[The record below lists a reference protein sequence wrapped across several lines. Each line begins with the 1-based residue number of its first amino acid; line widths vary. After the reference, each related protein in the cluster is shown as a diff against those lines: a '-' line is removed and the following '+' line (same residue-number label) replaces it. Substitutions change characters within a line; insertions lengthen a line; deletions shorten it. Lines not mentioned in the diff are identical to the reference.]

1 MIITSLLAAV
11 AVAISRAPPPRLSE
25 TAAAAPRYAIG
36 VDVGTGS
43 ARAGVVDV
51 RDGTL
56 LGVHK
61 QDITMWNPL
70 PEHYE
75 QSSEDI
81 WAAVCNCVRGALSAA
96 GATADE
102 VCGVAFDATCS
113 LVLLD
118 SEGAPVG
125 IDPTV
130 PDEAR
135 RNVIVWMDHRSEEQ
149 AARINRGGHAR
160 LANVGGAVSPEMEVP
175 KLLWLRDE
183 MPHAFHAAATAE
195 GGGKALDLADFLA
208 YAATDGSQHARS
220 LCTVVCKWNYDAGG
234 GWDRGFFES
243 VGFGEGDLPEAA
255 IGKDVLPPGAALG
268 GGVGPSAAEAL
279 GLRPGTPVGVGMI
292 DAHAGGVGSL
302 GAALPR
308 EAGGGEGGCDEGG
321 LEARLGLIAGTSTCH
336 MASSHE
342 PVFVRGVWGPYYGA
356 MFPSFNL
363 NEGGQSAAGAF
374 LDFVIVSHPAGA
386 AAIAAADAA
395 GEPVAA
401 RLNRRLDELAAA
413 RRVPLP
419 TLASD
424 VHVTPDVNGNRS
436 PLADPA
442 MRAGVVGVGLAS
454 GEDELAIVYLAA
466 VQSLAYQTRQIVE
479 AMQAA
484 GHPTIGCVF
493 VCGGL
498 SKNPL
503 YVSSHA
509 DALRLPL
516 HIPTNDEAVL
526 LGAAVLAATAG
537 GAHASVSE
545 AAAAMTSVGRTV
557 RPAEEGEVAAY
568 HARKYAVFLKM
579 TEDQREYREMMAS

>member
-220 LCTVVCKWNYDAGG
+220 LCTVVCKWNYDASPAGG
-234 GWDRGFFES
+234 GPEVARAPLCATGWDRSFFES
-243 VGFGEGDLPEAA
+243 VGRPLGEGDLPEAA

-308 EAGGGEGGCDEGG
+308 EAGGGEGG
-321 LEARLGLIAGTSTCH
+321 TSTCH

-374 LDFVIVSHPAGA
+374 LDFVIASHPAGA

-401 RLNRRLDELAAA
+401 RLNRRRGLAAA

-442 MRAGVVGVGLAS
+442 MRAPHLALRS
-454 GEDELAIVYLAA
+454 RPDELAVVYLAA

-484 GHPTIGCVF
+484 GHPTIGRVF

>member
-118 SEGAPVG
+118 SEGAPGG

-234 GWDRGFFES
+234 GWDRG
-243 VGFGEGDLPEAA
+243 D
-255 IGKDVLPPGAALG
+255 G
-268 GGVGPSAAEAL
+268 G
-279 GLRPGTPVGVGMI
+279 I
-292 DAHAGGVGSL
+292 
-302 GAALPR
+302 
-308 EAGGGEGGCDEGG
+308 
-321 LEARLGLIAGTSTCH
+321 
-336 MASSHE
+336 
-342 PVFVRGVWGPYYGA
+342 VRT
-356 MFPSFNL
+356 
-363 NEGGQSAAGAF
+363 Q
-374 LDFVIVSHPAGA
+374 
-386 AAIAAADAA
+386 
-395 GEPVAA
+395 
-401 RLNRRLDELAAA
+401 
-413 RRVPLP
+413 
-419 TLASD
+419 
-424 VHVTPDVNGNRS
+424 
-436 PLADPA
+436 
-442 MRAGVVGVGLAS
+442 
-454 GEDELAIVYLAA
+454 
-466 VQSLAYQTRQIVE
+466 
-479 AMQAA
+479 
-484 GHPTIGCVF
+484 
-493 VCGGL
+493 
-498 SKNPL
+498 
-503 YVSSHA
+503 
-509 DALRLPL
+509 RLP
-516 HIPTNDEAVL
+516 
-526 LGAAVLAATAG
+526 
-537 GAHASVSE
+537 S
-545 AAAAMTSVGRTV
+545 GRQPV
-557 RPAEEGEVAAY
+557 PDHR
-568 HARKYAVFLKM
+568 
-579 TEDQREYREMMAS
+579 